1 MTNTEIIKKTLE
13 YNRVAFENVFK
24 TVSSVQEEGRK
35 VAGEALEKA
44 TFIPEEGKKVVH
56 QWLEAS
62 KEAGERFR
70 ESVLKGHEQIE
81 KYLEKAA

>member
-13 YNRVAFENVFK
+13 YNKTAFENVFK
-24 TVSSVQEEGRK
+24 TVSTAQEEGRK

-44 TFIPEEGKKVVH
+44 TFIPAEGKAVVQ
-56 QWLEAS
+56 QWLAAS
-62 KEAGERFR
+62 KEAGEKFR

-81 KYLEKAA
+81 KILKTA